1 VGDVWIVDVV
11 EDLVVIQ
18 SVRVASI
25 NSQNQKWIAYI
36 QRRVCGV
43 SGSSLKTTSYMRGYV
58 NGTASY
64 ESDRGMV
71 FGYNRIPY
79 TYLEKKSRD
88 FMDGYH
94 QGLEQRLD
102 GVATQCHCPSA
113 TML

>member
-1 VGDVWIVDVV
+1 
-11 EDLVVIQ
+11 
-18 SVRVASI
+18 
-25 NSQNQKWIAYI
+25 
-36 QRRVCGV
+36 
-43 SGSSLKTTSYMRGYV
+43 MRGYV

-64 ESDRGMV
+64 ESEV

-88 FMDGYH
+88 FMDGHH

-102 GVATQCHCPSA
+102 RLTTQCHCPSA